1 MKKIIQQA
9 FFQLR
14 NQPLLSV
21 ITVLGTALAI
31 ALIMVI
37 FVSGKDGR
45 LCPRSE
51 PFPFALCQVGTYCL

>member
-31 ALIMVI
+31 AP
-37 FVSGKDGR
+37 VSYTH
-45 LCPRSE
+45 LE
-51 PFPFALCQVGTYCL
+51 Q